1 MSAQF
6 LSDYR
11 ITVAPENQRHTA
23 DKVQSSCDRT
33 NWKGA
38 KSEPVKRALCQLL
51 GNTESTRPI
60 YLKIYQYHT
69 LSDKFHFSNSQQAIP
84 SGKDWPILPAWVAD
98 QNK

>member
-11 ITVAPENQRHTA
+11 ITVAPKNQRHTA

-60 YLKIYQYHT
+60 YLKFINIIHSQTNST
-69 LSDKFHFSNSQQAIP
+69 LVTHSRQSPVGKIGP
-84 SGKDWPILPAWVAD
+84 SCLLG
-98 QNK
+98 

>member
-33 NWKGA
+33 NWRGA

-51 GNTESTRPI
+51 VNTESTRPVLENLWI
-60 YLKIYQYHT
+60 SYT
-69 LSDKFHFSNSQQAIP
+69 LRQIP
-84 SGKDWPILPAWVAD
+84 L
-98 QNK
+98 